1 MTPKTF
7 SLLCSLALVVPTT
20 ACGPKIPAGAKSQT
34 PATQPPSAQA
44 TPASPTKIAAR
55 SLELKIPSSGI
66 ELEGLL
72 DLPAGNGPF
81 PAVVLVHGSGPQS
94 RDQAVRGQAGMG
106 FPQPIAVFEEL
117 SHGLRDRGFA
127 VLRYDKRSCTKKSG
141 CNNSYPD
148 PSPEVVV
155 QDFMND
161 AKAALKL
168 LAARS
173 DIDAKQLFVVGHSQG
188 AGFVPSILK
197 QDPSVARGV
206 AIAPPGASFS
216 KTLDTQVRKIMSLVP
231 AGQEKVAQ
239 AQLKPLIED
248 IDKLKAIESGKQVEG
263 QVLNAPAKF
272 IESQVAQSKDAIDI
286 VKTLDRPVLVLRG
299 GYDWNISNEDF
310 QEWKDALASSTLAAK
325 HQALELPEIS
335 HALNRITQP
344 DVTKLGPSDIGTQ
357 VDPKV
362 IEAIADFLDSK

>member
-1 MTPKTF
+1 M
-7 SLLCSLALVVPTT
+7 
-20 ACGPKIPAGAKSQT
+20 
-34 PATQPPSAQA
+34 
-44 TPASPTKIAAR
+44 
-55 SLELKIPSSGI
+55 
-66 ELEGLL
+66 
-72 DLPAGNGPF
+72 DLPAGSGPF

-106 FPQPIAVFEEL
+106 FAQPIAVFEQL

-148 PSPEVVV
+148 PSPELVV
-155 QDFMND
+155 QDFIND

-168 LAARS
+168 LGTRE
-173 DIDAKQLFVVGHSQG
+173 DIDAQRIFVVGHSQG

-197 QDPSVARGV
+197 QEPSIARGV
-206 AIAPPGASFS
+206 AVAPPGASFS

-231 AGQEKVAQ
+231 EGQEKMAQ
-239 AQLKPLIED
+239 AQLKPLID
-248 IDKLKAIESGKQVEG
+248 GIDKLKAIESGKKVEG

-272 IESQVAQSKDAIDI
+272 IESQVAQSKDALEI
-286 VKTLDRPVLVLRG
+286 VKTIDRPVLVLRG
-299 GYDWNISNEDF
+299 GYDWNISTEDF
-310 QEWKDALASSTLAAK
+310 QEWKTALESSTLAAK
-325 HQALELPEIS
+325 HQASELPEIS

-344 DVTKLGPSDIGTQ
+344 DVKKLGPADIGDK

-362 IEAIADFLDSK
+362 IEVIANFLGEK